1 MSRRR
6 TFVYSIALGVSL
18 LAGGMVSQPRALAQA
33 VGAFQAQIAAFGP
46 KLESARSAQ
55 ADLEK
60 RVACLNQRSSDLM
73 NQREN
78 LERHLGGLRSK
89 EKDLLPKV
97 QAQEAAYRG
106 FQEIFSSEHAR
117 LLTLRRELDNLRA
130 QQRAQEDW
138 VRKCEEEKPW
148 ERLWGLACRF
158 DLNFAKAVGQ
168 IQDHEGAIATA
179 ERNEQTAR
187 GSWEFAKAQLD
198 GSQRE
203 LETTRNQARQL
214 EADIARSEADIS
226 KTAQAV
232 SDVRAVAYPLQN
244 VVDEF
249 ARALNAASDDVDLVD
264 ERPRALRKLNYVA
277 GRVDEAMAGGT
288 HAARRA
294 DEALGAGWMASCQ
307 AR

>member
-6 TFVYSIALGVSL
+6 AFVYSVSLGVSL
-18 LAGGMVSQPRALAQA
+18 LAGGMAFQPRALAQA
-33 VGAFQAQIAAFGP
+33 VGAFQEQIAAFAP
-46 KLESARSAQ
+46 KLEGARSAQ

-60 RVACLNQRSSDLM
+60 RVACLNQRNSDLM
-73 NQREN
+73 HQRGN

-89 EKDLLPKV
+89 EKDLVPKV

-117 LLTLRRELDNLRA
+117 LVTLRRELDNLRA

-138 VRKCEEEKPW
+138 VRRCEEEKSW

-187 GSWEFAKAQLD
+187 GSWEFAKTQLD
-198 GSQRE
+198 ASQRE
-203 LETTRNQARQL
+203 LDMTRSQAREL
-214 EADIARSEADIS
+214 EAEIARSEAGIVR
-226 KTAQAV
+226 TAQAV

-244 VVDEF
+244 VIDEF
-249 ARALNAASDDVDLVD
+249 ARALNAASEDVDLAD
-264 ERPRALRKLNYVA
+264 ERPRALRKLGQVA
-277 GRVDEAMAGGT
+277 GRVDEAIAGGT
-288 HAARRA
+288 HAVRRA
-294 DEALGAGWMASCQ
+294 DEALGAGWMSSCQ